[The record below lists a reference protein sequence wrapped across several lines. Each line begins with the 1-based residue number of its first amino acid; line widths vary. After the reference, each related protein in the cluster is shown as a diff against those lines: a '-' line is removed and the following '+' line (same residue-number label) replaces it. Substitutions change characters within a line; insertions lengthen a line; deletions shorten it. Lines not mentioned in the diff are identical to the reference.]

1 MTNIEYLTSYV
12 NHFVETVKQTGVQD
26 IVMCPGSRSTPL
38 AYAFAKSEGFQFYRQ
53 IDERSAGYFALG
65 IAKAKKNPVV
75 LLCTSGTAAANFF
88 PAIVEAYYARV
99 PLLVITADRPHEL
112 REVGAPQAIDQLH
125 LYGKHV
131 KWSVDFPLP
140 EQNEES
146 LAFVERH
153 IQRAVSTSRVFP
165 MGPVHINVPFR
176 EPLLLDMEQTTSNVN
191 MQVSEIGKLVPSAE
205 FVEWYKDILQN
216 EERGLFIVGDSLQT
230 TDGFWEFAK
239 QVRWPVLVDPLSN
252 LRASIPADCMDL
264 CIDQYDAILKNDAFK
279 KVAVP
284 NVVVRFGAQPVSK
297 PLMLFLKS
305 CKPSVFIVVDESP
318 IFRDSLHIAT
328 HHVQVEAGAL
338 WIKTLEKASSK
349 YADSWSQANEI
360 ATNHVDSY
368 IQNETDEGALAGMLF
383 ETLQDN
389 SYLFASSSMPIRD
402 LDTFFNKTAKDI
414 QLYANRGTNGIDGVV
429 STAIGAQAALNRPGY
444 LLIGDLAFLHDL
456 NGLIVTRFHRTDMTI
471 IVMNNDGGGIFS
483 YLPQSTETNYFEHL
497 FGTPTGLKFSHIAA
511 MYNAQYSAVHSKED
525 FKAAL
530 TGEKLKDIRII
541 EVFTNRQV
549 NTETHRKLWD
559 EISKEL
565 DSVWKVQL

>member
-12 NHFVETVKQTGVQD
+12 NHFVETIKQAGVQD

-38 AYAFAKSEGFQFYRQ
+38 AYAFAKSEGLQFYRQ

-99 PLLVITADRPHEL
+99 PLLVVTADRPHEL

-131 KWSVDFPLP
+131 KWTVDFPLP
-140 EQNEES
+140 EKSEES

-153 IQRAVSTSRVFP
+153 IQRAVSTSKAFP

-176 EPLLLDMEQTTSNVN
+176 EPLLLDMDQTLPTVN
-191 MQVSEIGKLVPSAE
+191 MQVSEIGKLVPSEE
-205 FVEWYKDILQN
+205 FLVWYKDILQN
-216 EERGLFIVGDSLQT
+216 EVKGLFIVGDSLQT

-239 QVRWPVLVDPLSN
+239 TVQWPVLVDPLSN
-252 LRASIPADCMDL
+252 LRTSVPADCMDL

-284 NVVVRFGAQPVSK
+284 KVVIRFGAQPVSK
-297 PLMLFLKS
+297 PLTLYLKA
-305 CKPSVFIVVDESP
+305 CKPEVFIVADESP
-318 IFRDSLHIAT
+318 IFRDSLHIVT
-328 HHVQVEAGAL
+328 HHVQVGAESL
-338 WIKTLEKASSK
+338 WVDINKKVPSPYTI
-349 YADSWSQANEI
+349 SWSQANEI
-360 ATNHVDSY
+360 ATTHVINY
-368 IQNETDEGALAGMLF
+368 IQHENDEGALAGVLF
-383 ETLQDN
+383 ESLPDQ

-402 LDTFFNKTAKDI
+402 LDTFFNKTKKNI

-429 STAIGAQAALNRPGY
+429 SSALGAQVALKRSGY

-456 NGLIVTRFHRTDMTI
+456 NGLIVSRFDRFDMTI
-471 IVMNNDGGGIFS
+471 VVMNNDGGGIFS
-483 YLPQSTETNYFEHL
+483 YLPQSTETEYFEHL
-497 FGTPTGLKFSHIAA
+497 FGTPTGLEFSHIAA
-511 MYNAQYSAVHSKED
+511 MYNTQYVAVRSKKD
-525 FKAAL
+525 FKEAL
-530 TGEKLKDIRII
+530 AEEKLKDIRII
-541 EVFTNRQV
+541 EVFTNRQK
-549 NTETHRKLWD
+549 NTETHRKLWSD
-559 EISKEL
+559 ISKEL
-565 DSVWKVQL
+565 DSIWKA

>member
-1 MTNIEYLTSYV
+1 MTNVEYLTSYV
-12 NHFVETVKQTGVQD
+12 NHFVETIKQAGVQD

-65 IAKAKKNPVV
+65 IAKAKKSPVV

-99 PLLVITADRPHEL
+99 PLLIITADRPHEL

-131 KWSVDFPLP
+131 KWTVDFPLP
-140 EQNEES
+140 EKDEAN

-153 IQRAVSTSRVFP
+153 IQRAVSMSRAFP

-176 EPLLLDMEQTTSNVN
+176 EPLLLDMEQALPTLN
-191 MQVSEIGKLVPSAE
+191 MQVPEIGKLVPSEE
-205 FVEWYKDILQN
+205 FLVWYKDILQKDVK
-216 EERGLFIVGDSLQT
+216 GLFIVGDSLQI

-239 QVRWPVLVDPLSN
+239 TVQWPVLVDPLSN
-252 LRASIPADCMDL
+252 LRTSIPADCMDL
-264 CIDQYDAILKNDAFK
+264 CIDQYDAILKNESFK

-284 NVVVRFGAQPVSK
+284 NVVIRFGAQPVSK

-305 CKPSVFIVVDESP
+305 CKPEVFIVVDESP

-328 HHVQVEAGAL
+328 HHVQVEAESL
-338 WIKTLEKASSK
+338 WIKAPEKSAST
-349 YADSWSQANEI
+349 YTCFWSQANEI
-360 ATNHVDSY
+360 ATNHVNSY
-368 IQNETDEGALAGMLF
+368 IRKETDEGALAGMLF
-383 ETLQDN
+383 EALPDM

-402 LDTFFNKTAKDI
+402 LDTFFNKTTKDI

-429 STAIGAQAALNRPGY
+429 SSALGAQAALNRPGY

-456 NGLIVTRFHRTDMTI
+456 NGLVVTRFQSTDMTI

-483 YLPQSTETNYFEHL
+483 YLSQSTEANYFEHL
-497 FGTPTGLKFSHIAA
+497 FGTPTGLEFSHIAA
-511 MYNAQYSAVHSKED
+511 MYNAQYNAVHSKES
-525 FKAAL
+525 FKEAL
-530 TGEKLKDIRII
+530 AEEKSKDIRII

-549 NTETHRKLWD
+549 NTETHRKLWAD
-559 EISKEL
+559 ISREL
-565 DSVWKVQL
+565 DSVWKV

>member
-12 NHFVETVKQTGVQD
+12 NHFVESIKQAGVQD

-65 IAKAKKNPVV
+65 IAKAKKTPVV

-99 PLLVITADRPHEL
+99 PLLVVTADRPHEL

-131 KWSVDFPLP
+131 KWTVDFPLP
-140 EQNEES
+140 ETDDAN

-153 IQRAVSTSRVFP
+153 IQRAVSTSKAFP

-176 EPLLLDMEQTTSNVN
+176 EPLLLDMEQALPSIN
-191 MQVSEIGKLVPSAE
+191 MQVPEIGNLVPSEE
-205 FVEWYKDILQN
+205 FLVWYKDLLQN
-216 EERGLFIVGDSLQT
+216 EVRGIFIVGDSLQT
-230 TDGFWEFAK
+230 TDGFWEFARVV
-239 QVRWPVLVDPLSN
+239 QWPILVDPLSN
-252 LRASIPADCMDL
+252 LRTSVPADCMDL
-264 CIDQYDAILKNDAFK
+264 CIDQYDAILKNEAFQ
-279 KVAVP
+279 KVAAP
-284 NVVVRFGAQPVSK
+284 NVVIRFGAQPVSK
-297 PLMLFLKS
+297 PLMLFLKQ
-305 CKPSVFIVVDESP
+305 CKPAVFMVVDESP
-318 IFRDSLHIAT
+318 LFRDSLHLAT
-328 HHVQVEAGAL
+328 HHVQVEAKSL
-338 WIKTLEKASSK
+338 WIRIVEKSSST
-349 YADSWSQANEI
+349 YTDSWSQANRI
-360 ATNHVDSY
+360 ATNHVNSH
-368 IQNETDEGALAGMLF
+368 IQHETDEGALAGVLF
-383 ETLQDN
+383 ETLPDK

-402 LDTFFNKTAKDI
+402 LDTFFNKTTKDI

-429 STAIGAQAALNRPGY
+429 SSALGAQAALNRSGY

-456 NGLIVTRFHRTDMTI
+456 NGLIVSRFHRSDMTI

-497 FGTPTGLKFSHIAA
+497 FGTPTGLEFSNIAA
-511 MYNAQYSAVHSKED
+511 MYNTQYNAVHTKED
-525 FKAAL
+525 FKKAL
-530 TGEKLKDIRII
+530 AEEKSKDIRII

-549 NTETHRKLWD
+549 NTETHRKLWAA
-559 EISKEL
+559 ISKEL
-565 DSVWKVQL
+565 DSVWKV